1 MRCAARGTLVR
12 RALPSSLGEP
22 CRGHWAN
29 PRTLGSRQLA
39 YEVTRLL
46 LELEDDQLRERSDYN
61 EAAQAEAERA
71 GDTDTIERLLLERRQ
86 INEARRSLDRRRED
100 TRLFARPTVAVHS

>member
-1 MRCAARGTLVR
+1 MSADPLDKQLVEAVLSRPRREARHAVIVPG
-12 RALPSSLGEP
+12 AL
-22 CRGHWAN
+22 RGH
-29 PRTLGSRQLA
+29 PRELDPEA
-39 YEVTRLL
+39 LL
-46 LELEDDQLRERSDYN
+46 IELEDDQLRERSDYN